1 MKLITFKKRR
11 RDDYIIQSQIL
22 NIRAREMVGLVQRLW
37 SLSETGLP
45 GIAVRPERPSLLD
58 LLSEFGLISDG
69 WLGSISPLEIGPMHL
84 SVEGLRP

>member
-1 MKLITFKKRR
+1 MF
-11 RDDYIIQSQIL
+11 
-22 NIRAREMVGLVQRLW
+22 
-37 SLSETGLP
+37 SLSTRITNGWAKPPSRSDQGATKE
-45 GIAVRPERPSLLD
+45 RPRSDQGATKERPSLLD

>member
-1 MKLITFKKRR
+1 MKK
-11 RDDYIIQSQIL
+11 
-22 NIRAREMVGLVQRLW
+22 VGHPW
-37 SLSETGLP
+37 
-45 GIAVRPERPSLLD
+45 AERPSLLD